1 VFCDKT
7 GAMKKKQVIDRSGV
21 ALSRCPIFLWMAP
34 PSTSYQ
40 PARIPD
46 ETPAATKRNDSRQRL
61 YCFEFGI
68 SLELLSAIAAAAT
81 ADGTWNLELFPR
93 SCKSLILLIIANNYR
108 KLLGKKKIF
117 MPQSKIRPGA
127 ASKEF
132 QTRADSRRKY
142 LIPHLSALIRAL
154 FKKLNYSP
162 ANHSSDV
169 NPPVHR
175 NRKYKNYQTNP
186 FHNAGRA
193 CAAARPHIM
202 SRAHSAGQ
210 KSSNSRPYRSKLML
224 MSAVKKTI
232 RVDFDLRVFFTEHA
246 FDAANLVLKQ
256 ALAGARTRQIKKV
269 LLVLD
274 ESLAQAQPALAQQ
287 IEHYFA
293 AHSDTVK
300 LVCPPLI
307 IEGGE
312 RTKNSDFHVAEIH
325 SQIDRYHIDR
335 HSYVVAVGGGALLD
349 MVGFAAATA
358 HRGIRHVRIPTTTLS
373 QADSGVGVKNGIN
386 AFGKK
391 NFIGAFAPPF
401 AVINDFHLLAS
412 LSPRDKRAGYVE
424 AVKVALIRD
433 RLFFETLERD
443 AAALRDF
450 EPAAMRQLIRRCA
463 ELHLEHIATSGDP
476 FEFGAARPL
485 DFGHWSAHKLEQLSE
500 YQVRHGEAVAI
511 GIALDVIYS
520 RLMGFLDAASAE
532 RVLRLLE
539 TLGFELFAS
548 ELLHVNSQSSL
559 LVLDGLEEFREHL
572 GGELTI
578 TLLKQIGQGFEIHE
592 MNLPKVVEALYELK
606 QRHERGNRKIIPSP
620 LEGAG

>member
-1 VFCDKT
+1 
-7 GAMKKKQVIDRSGV
+7 MK
-21 ALSRCPIFLWMAP
+21 
-34 PSTSYQ
+34 
-40 PARIPD
+40 
-46 ETPAATKRNDSRQRL
+46 RL
-61 YCFEFGI
+61 LRPKSDNIRPRFWNLGFGI
-68 SLELLSAIAAAAT
+68 SLEL
-81 ADGTWNLELFPR
+81 GTWNLELFPR
-93 SCKSLILLIIANNYR
+93 SCKSLILPMIGNNCR
-108 KLLGKKKIF
+108 KLLGEKKIF
-117 MPQSKIRPGA
+117 TPQSKIRPDAG
-127 ASKEF
+127 SKEI
-132 QTRADSRRKY
+132 QTRADCRRKY
-142 LIPHLSALIRAL
+142 LIPRLSALIRAL

-162 ANHSSDV
+162 ANHSSDMTS
-169 NPPVHR
+169 PVHR
-175 NRKYKNYQTNP
+175 NGKYKNYQTNP

-193 CAAARPHIM
+193 RAAARPHIM

-210 KSSNSRPYRSKLML
+210 KSSKSRPHRSKLML

-232 RVDFDLRVFFTEHA
+232 RVDYDLRVFFTEHA
-246 FDAANLVLKQ
+246 FDTANLVLKQ

-293 AHSDTVK
+293 AHSDTVT

-401 AVINDFHLLAS
+401 AVINDFQLLAS

-511 GIALDVIYS
+511 GIALDVVYS

-532 RVLRLLE
+532 RVLQLLE

-548 ELLHVNSQSSL
+548 ELLHVNSQNSL

-620 LEGAG
+620 LEGQGDR